1 MKQSASILTP
11 KDKKYLRKVSRYLQ
25 SYGLKQGDIE
35 LLEIEDGYEIY
46 EISDIRF
53 DRVTNLSNNYS
64 VEVPEGLIPIL
75 EKIVVAGQKRQND
88 INIPE
93 YTDYGRVEIE
103 IDCVS
108 SEIRLLHYIVYTEA
122 GNGGNLEF
130 STEND
135 EIGMDIFNS
144 IRENCTEVE
153 PIMELRYNGSG
164 DSGYLEDRFENGEPV
179 TGPVEDWCE
188 RQLSR
193 NFGGWEINEGSQ
205 GDFIFNMENN
215 TAELNHT
222 WNEQNSTTTTLFE
235 EEFGK

>member
-1 MKQSASILTP
+1 MEQSISILTP
-11 KDKKYLRKVSRYLQ
+11 EDKKYLRKVSRYLQ
-25 SYGLKQGDIE
+25 SYGLQRGDIE
-35 LLEIEDGYEIY
+35 LLELEDGYEIY

-53 DRVTNLSNNYS
+53 DRVTNFSNNYS

-75 EKIVVAGQKRQND
+75 EKIVVAGQKRQDD
-88 INIPE
+88 IDFPDYVN
-93 YTDYGRVEIE
+93 YGRVEIE

-108 SEIRLLHYIVYTEA
+108 SEITLLHYITYTEA

-130 STEND
+130 SAEND
-135 EIGMDIFNS
+135 EIGMEVFNS
-144 IRENCTEVE
+144 IREYCTEVE

-179 TGPVEDWCE
+179 PGPVENWCE
-188 RQLSR
+188 RELSR
-193 NFGGWEINEGSQ
+193 NFGGWGNNEGSE
-205 GDFIFNMENN
+205 GNFIFNMGNN

-235 EEFGK
+235 GEFGK

>member
-11 KDKKYLRKVSRYLQ
+11 EDKKYLRKVSRYLQ

-35 LLEIEDGYEIY
+35 LLELEDGNEYY
-46 EISDIRF
+46 DISDIDF
-53 DRVTNLSNNYS
+53 DGITHLSNNYS
-64 VEVPEGLIPIL
+64 VELPEGLRPIL
-75 EKIVVAGQKRQND
+75 EKIVAAGQKRQD
-88 INIPE
+88 NIDFPE
-93 YTDYGRVEIE
+93 YIDYGRIELE
-103 IDCVS
+103 IDCTNN
-108 SEIRLLHYIVYTEA
+108 EIRLIHYIVYTETGD
-122 GNGGNLEF
+122 GNHLEF
-130 STEND
+130 SVEDD
-135 EIGMDIFNS
+135 EISMDVFNS

-153 PIMELRYNGSG
+153 PLMEVRYNGSG
-164 DSGYLEDRFENGEPV
+164 DSGYLEDRFENGEPLP
-179 TGPVEDWCE
+179 GPVENWCE

-193 NFGGWEINEGSQ
+193 NFGGWENNEGSQ